1 MWCKR
6 LFARAVLAAL
16 AASAVAL
23 TACGGGSS
31 SGDGKS
37 STGADFPTG
46 KTIPTDP
53 VELTM
58 WWWGDQEAAG
68 ARRWVAETVEA
79 YEAEHPNVTIKT
91 VLQTTDSLVPAFNTA
106 AAARKGPDI
115 QFFWGGINSLEP
127 AWRGYIRP
135 VSDYIPRAELD
146 NYVNAEEDTFDG
158 KVWTMPWYVQPSFP
172 VLYRKDVLRSA
183 GVEAPTTF
191 DELLAAC
198 GALRARGITPISGG
212 LKDGFFAGWLYS
224 MLGNQNVSAG
234 DVLAAV
240 AGEQRFDDEQQA
252 AWWRQLQAL
261 RDRRCFND
269 DINSLQL
276 YQGQQRWSD
285 GKAAMTVTAGSDVRK
300 FVESVGV
307 DEVGLMPMPRW
318 ADGEYAGK
326 LGSTSQTLG
335 ITATTKYPQVA
346 ADFLRFMHTPDR
358 MNSFFRTTGAIPAD
372 DRFDGAQ
379 IELPQLKQIFD
390 YTKEFSPY
398 LEDFIPTELDAKGMF
413 SQVQLLMGGNADADE
428 AAKAI
433 EQLAQ
438 RLRMTRP
445 DERENFAKWAASY
458 R

>member
-1 MWCKR
+1 M
-6 LFARAVLAAL
+6 LAAL
-16 AASAVAL
+16 TASAVAL

-31 SGDGKS
+31 SADDKR

-46 KTIPTDP
+46 KTIPSDP

-68 ARRWVAETVEA
+68 ARRWLAETVQA

-106 AAARKGPDI
+106 AAARRGPDI

-135 VSDYIPRAELD
+135 ISKYIPRDELAH
-146 NYVNAEEDTFDG
+146 YVNAEEDTFDG
-158 KVWTMPWYVQPSFP
+158 EVWTMPWYVQPSFP

-183 GVEAPTTF
+183 GVEPPETF

-198 GALRARGITPISGG
+198 DALVARGITPISGG

-240 AGEQRFDDEQQA
+240 AGEQRFDDERQA
-252 AWWRQLQAL
+252 AWWRALQAL

-307 DEVGLMPMPRW
+307 DKVGLMPMPRW

-335 ITATTKYPQVA
+335 ITSTTKYPQVA

-428 AAKAI
+428 AAEAI

-438 RLRMTRP
+438 RLRTTRP